1 MSLKKQV
8 TVDKREK
15 PSLTLFVFFV
25 IVLFVICALP
35 GCKENSNEP
44 PIPDGFEH
52 KEGSVKEGFVIADED
67 GNEFVWVPEAK
78 AFRYDYKNDKEV
90 GDEVIDSIY
99 YGEGRKESVTH
110 GTDSDISHFKDSVKE
125 YGGFYISRYEAGK
138 EDGGELASKK
148 ELPVYSFVTRDDALK
163 LSENFYK
170 GDDAKSV
177 LISSYAWDMTMK
189 FIGDKK
195 IDDISTRAKEFKGKL
210 NNTGSNEDV
219 LNNIHDLAG
228 NVTEW
233 TTEYSSNAYYEYHDD
248 CVSRGSTYDEES
260 MNPRVRK
267 YNSNTKNEF
276 TGFRI
281 VIYMQ

>member
-1 MSLKKQV
+1 MVKNKHTAFERHKNIGLAAIV
-8 TVDKREK
+8 I
-15 PSLTLFVFFV
+15 FVLLLFFV
-25 IVLFVICALP
+25 ATLP
-35 GCKENSNEP
+35 GCGKESDEP
-44 PIPDGFEH
+44 PMPGGFGH
-52 KEGSVKEGFVIADED
+52 KEGSVNEGYVIADEE
-67 GNEFVWVPEAK
+67 GNEFVWVPAAK

-99 YGEGRKESVTH
+99 YGEGRKESVTY
-110 GTDSDISHFKDSVKE
+110 GTDSDISRFKDSVKE

-138 EDGGELASKK
+138 EDSGKPATKK
-148 ELPVYSFVTRDDALK
+148 GLPVYSFVTRDNALK
-163 LSENFYK
+163 LSEDFYN

-189 FIGDKK
+189 YIGDKK

-210 NNTGSNEDV
+210 NNTGSTEDV